1 MTLLKSGWPV
11 IGVGDGVG
19 VGVGVMTGV
28 GDGFGVATGVG
39 EGVGVGVA
47 VGFGVGDGVAVGFG
61 VGDGVGVTPEAGRT
75 TRFCKVAE
83 RFAGLAV
90 NPIVTDWPAGIVEFQ
105 DFGVTL

>member
-1 MTLLKSGWPV
+1 MTLLKSGWPAT
-11 IGVGDGVG
+11 GVGEGVG

-28 GDGFGVATGVG
+28 GDGFGVAIGVG

-47 VGFGVGDGVAVGFG
+47 VGFGVGA
-61 VGDGVGVTPEAGRT
+61 GVGVTPEAGRT
-75 TRFCKVAE
+75 TSFCKVAE

>member
-1 MTLLKSGWPV
+1 MTLLKSGWPAT
-11 IGVGDGVG
+11 GVGEEVG

-28 GDGFGVATGVG
+28 GDGFGVAIGVG
-39 EGVGVGVA
+39 EGVGVA
-47 VGFGVGDGVAVGFG
+47 VGFGVGA
-61 VGDGVGVTPEAGRT
+61 GVGVTPEAGRT
-75 TRFCKVAE
+75 TSFCKVAE